1 MENMEEKIG
10 AILNNP
16 QLMQQIMAMAQ
27 TMGGGEKPSAPDPAE
42 PPPPPPR
49 PAQSI
54 LPEGIDL
61 GSIQRIAGLA
71 QRSQID
77 QNQRTLLRAL
87 KPYLSSDR
95 ISKLEKAMRAAKIAA
110 VAGIALTPNGINFN
124 SGR

>member
-1 MENMEEKIG
+1 MEEMEEKIG
-10 AILNNP
+10 AVLNNP

-27 TMGGGEKPSAPDPAE
+27 AMGSQDKPPQQEQE
-42 PPPPPPR
+42 PPPPPKQT
-49 PAQSI
+49 QSI

-77 QNQRTLLRAL
+77 NNQRTLLRAL
-87 KPYLSSDR
+87 RPYLSGDR

-110 VAGIALTPNGINFN
+110 VAGIALTPNGLNFN
-124 SGR
+124 QGR